1 MYCANCGTQCANC
14 AGAAEEQT
22 SVDREVEITRINRK
36 ADIEIARIQAGAAK
50 TEAEAEVDIAEVEAA
65 AGVEAAEAVADA
77 LTEIVAPPEPEPAP
91 AIVVEP
97 EPAPEPEPSP
107 VDDIMPPPEKSEH
120 KGYGNSAFFG
130 GR

>member
-1 MYCANCGTQCANC
+1 MFCPECGQDHHAGERQETAAVNAEVEMARINAKRDIEVARIN
-14 AGAAEEQT
+14 AGAAR
-22 SVDREVEITRINRK
+22 V
-36 ADIEIARIQAGAAK
+36 
-50 TEAEAEVDIAEVEAA
+50 EAEAEVDIAEVEAL

-91 AIVVEP
+91 TIVVEP
-97 EPAPEPEPSP
+97 EPAPEPEPP